1 MPRSSDHQA
10 PCGPHAPIAPQGT
23 LTASQLPA
31 NAGPSGMV
39 HSGDLLRG
47 QRTLDI
53 QHNGTVYRLQ
63 TTKLGK
69 LILTK

>member
-10 PCGPHAPIAPQGT
+10 PCGPHAPLAPQGLLST
-23 LTASQLPA
+23 SPLLA
-31 NAGPSGMV
+31 NAGPLAAV